1 METLVPA
8 LHAQSTPDATMPS
21 HVRELHAPD
30 DVKVQVV
37 DATPIGHNVRSTVAT
52 YSGVMDPLRKNN
64 AATDTA
70 RADGLSVSDFS
81 YNTGSLA
88 CPRREATGQITV
100 DVQLLPDVDI
110 VCPDCEGN
118 RYAP

>member
-1 METLVPA
+1 MA
-8 LHAQSTPDATMPS
+8 A
-21 HVRELHAPD
+21 
-30 DVKVQVV
+30 
-37 DATPIGHNVRSTVAT
+37 
-52 YSGVMDPLRKNN
+52 YSGVMDQLRKNY